1 MLPDPSDCNIVYF
14 DEIDS
19 TNAYAIREFDSLPD
33 GTIVAAACQSAGR
46 GRLGN
51 QWVSEKGKGI
61 YMTLVMKNVTD
72 PFKATTAVSL
82 GVLDALRKAVPDIQA
97 GIKWPNDIY
106 AGNKKLAGV
115 LAEGKVAGGKFKGI
129 VCGAGINV
137 GYTEKELAYLNRPVT
152 SVNILSEKNFSSEYL
167 TNLFAFSLL
176 RRYIILIT
184 DSPSLEEWRR
194 ENFLT
199 GMDVTLHFAA
209 ETLTGKVL
217 GIDNDGGLTVELAS
231 GEIRTVTSADVRIGK
246 L

>member
-82 GVLDALRKAVPDIQA
+82 GVLDALRKAAEKA
-97 GIKWPNDIY
+97 GIALQEELCPDRTSD
-106 AGNKKLAGV
+106 AGQIQLSA
-115 LAEGKVAGGKFKGI
+115 
-129 VCGAGINV
+129 AGIP
-137 GYTEKELAYLNRPVT
+137 TAILALPV
-152 SVNILSEKNFSSEYL
+152 
-167 TNLFAFSLL
+167 
-176 RRYIILIT
+176 R
-184 DSPSLEEWRR
+184 
-194 ENFLT
+194 
-199 GMDVTLHFAA
+199 G
-209 ETLTGKVL
+209 L
-217 GIDNDGGLTVELAS
+217 GSALQ
-231 GEIRTVTSADVRIGK
+231 SADLRDARAALQVLRK
-246 L
+246 MV